1 MLVLASLTAGQ
12 GVRYGVCKAAQLC
25 ASDGCRLMTG
35 RASLTITIETPC
47 AALASEAELQSV
59 IAYTLAAEGV
69 TAPVTLTVVLVD
81 DATIH
86 ELNRR
91 FLAHD
96 EPTDVITF
104 PLDNQDDEFFLP
116 AEAARQLGEIY
127 ISCER
132 AAAQSA
138 AWGTTPA
145 REVRFLAVHGVLHL
159 LGWDDATTEDRAR
172 MLARQDALLAAWT
185 AESQEVL

>member
-1 MLVLASLTAGQ
+1 
-12 GVRYGVCKAAQLC
+12 
-25 ASDGCRLMTG
+25 MTD

-47 AALASEAELQSV
+47 TALAGEAELQSV

-69 TAPVTLTVVLVD
+69 TAPVALTVVLVD

-127 ISCER
+127 VSCER
-132 AAAQSA
+132 ATTQSA

-145 REVRFLAVHGVLHL
+145 REVRFLVVHGVLHL

-172 MLARQDALLAAWT
+172 MLARQDTLLAAWT
-185 AESQEVL
+185 AESQEAL